1 MAYFGASDRNVYDR
15 CILHCYE
22 RSGQR
27 QLIAGLGVYPH
38 LGVIDGYVSFRD
50 GSRQRVVRAS
60 AALGDDRMRQQVG
73 PIRLEVVRPLHTL
86 RLVCE
91 DAGLGL
97 ACDLTFE
104 GAMAA
109 HDEPRHLTRSGFQTV
124 LNAQRFIQTGGWSGV
139 VVADG
144 VETRVDEDSWVGAR
158 DRSWGIPAA
167 GEVLARNASD
177 SPGGLPANGMEGHW
191 HIWAPLRFTDFSV
204 IVIVQE
210 LPDGTRVLNEAVR
223 TWPAETGRPPEQLG
237 WPDVEIRYR
246 PGTRHPESAV
256 LHLMQRGRRP
266 VTVEVE
272 TRGFLPL
279 HLGAGYGTAAI
290 DLRTGDQAGDQLS
303 DPWRHGV
310 FMGAD
315 WVDAVVYDH
324 GEPDVAARIPHGVL
338 DHVASATFTGSDGIK
353 VAGAGVFEHG
363 TFGRHDPSG
372 FFTFED
378 VWSAD

>member
-1 MAYFGASDRNVYDR
+1 MAYFATSDRNVYDR

-22 RSGQR
+22 RAGQR

-38 LGVIDGYVSFRD
+38 LGVIDAYVTLRS
-50 GSRQRVVRAS
+50 GGTQRAVRAS
-60 AALGDDRMRQQVG
+60 AALGDDRMTQAVG
-73 PIRLEVVRPLHTL
+73 PIRIEVVRPLHTI
-86 RLVCE
+86 RLICE
-91 DAGLGL
+91 DVGLGL

-109 HDEPRHLTRSGFQTV
+109 NDEPRHITRTGFASV
-124 LNAQRFIQTGGWSGV
+124 LNAQRFVQTGSWSGV
-139 VVADG
+139 IAAAG
-144 VETRVDEDSWVGAR
+144 EEIRVDAESWVGAR
-158 DRSWGIPAA
+158 DRSWGSDQSQGIRPV
-167 GEVLARNASD
+167 GESLPRNA
-177 SPGGLPANGMEGHW
+177 PQAPANRSEGHW
-191 HIWAPLRFTDFSV
+191 HIWVPLRFTDFSV
-204 IVIVQE
+204 IVTVQE

-272 TRGFLPL
+272 TLGFLPL
-279 HLGAGYGTAAI
+279 HIGAGYGSDSEAGGAAWSHGVYKGAEWV
-290 DLRTGDQAGDQLS
+290 DGVSYDYS
-303 DPWRHGV
+303 DPQ
-310 FMGAD
+310 
-315 WVDAVVYDH
+315 
-324 GEPDVAARIPHGVL
+324 VAARIPYGVL
-338 DHVASATFTGSDGIK
+338 DHVAKATFTGSDGIK

-363 TFGRHDPSG
+363 TVGRHDPSG